1 MKEFI
6 DEYIRM
12 KEEIK
17 SYKEKE
23 KIDKI
28 ELMREAYKKL
38 INTGSGGIYDKSRRY
53 ENLIKCI
60 KEQYNKVKN
69 KKVRDCL
76 DELLRVDNDVLYYD
90 CGNNFEFENKE

>member
-12 KEEIK
+12 KEKLKLYED
-17 SYKEKE
+17 KE

-28 ELMREAYKKL
+28 ELKREVYRKL
-38 INTGSGGIYDKSRRY
+38 INTGKGGIYDKSRRY
-53 ENLIKCI
+53 DNLIKCI
-60 KEQYNKVKN
+60 NEQYDKTKN

-76 DELLRVDNDVLYYD
+76 AVLLRVDNEVLYYD
-90 CGNNFEFENKE
+90 CGNSLEDENKE